1 MLLFFFNKESLFWI
15 LVFFS
20 RVFGCL
26 NSYFIY
32 IYIYI
37 VFIIAKKLIFF
48 KYDKLKNKQDL
59 AR

>member
-15 LVFFS
+15 LVFIS

-26 NSYFIY
+26 NSYY